1 MKKRSSPRASP
12 SFTVPA
18 FLFLSISILIFMH
31 CSKSTQ
37 NNAPVISEVVV
48 PDSLIAGY
56 SGGFFSVKVSDP
68 QGSGDIAWV
77 FLEIGAPNSNWNP
90 GVIYLRDDGTGG
102 DFTASDGTY
111 SLLLSSPPD
120 STNPGE
126 YDFSFK
132 AKDKDGAESNQIVEK
147 VRIAGNEPPQ
157 LSNLVAPDSLEAG
170 KDSAFFS
177 VMVTDPE
184 GLVDI
189 AAVYLDIEH
198 PTSPWD
204 PDTTSLFDDG
214 THGDT
219 VADDGIY
226 SVLLDPPPEYALN
239 GDYEY
244 IFRAK
249 DIKGKTSAA
258 LTKVIKVIG
267 NRAPALS
274 NLVAPDS
281 LTVERDSAFFSVQA
295 SDPNGLSDIEAVY
308 LHIEH
313 PTSPWKPD
321 TLLLFDDGSHGDS
334 VSADGTYSL
343 FLSPPPRHAL
353 DGYYEYV
360 FWAED
365 KWGLVSDELT
375 KTIRIFGNRAPTLT
389 NLIVPDSIIASGASV
404 FFSVDVLDP
413 DGDSISAVFMDIEHP
428 LSIWGADSIPLYD
441 DGTNGDVTPNDGTYS
456 LLMSAPPD
464 SALTG
469 LYTLCFKA
477 VDSLEAVGQLETQV
491 KIIGNYPP
499 TLSELSAPDTLQ
511 RTNDTADTWLA
522 SVLVTD
528 DQGLSGID
536 KAWFYVIKPDGS
548 PGSSFDL
555 YDDGTHG
562 DSTAA
567 DERYSLE
574 MQKPNLSN
582 QTGDYR
588 FIFKA
593 RDIYEAVSDSLLH
606 YIHVK

>member
-12 SFTVPA
+12 SLTVPA

-56 SGGFFSVKVSDP
+56 LGGFFSVKVSDP

-102 DFTASDGTY
+102 DSTASDVTY

-132 AKDKDGAESNQIVEK
+132 AKDKDGAESDQIVEK
-147 VRIAGNEPPQ
+147 VRIVGNEPPQ

-177 VMVTDPE
+177 VKVTDPE

-198 PTSPWD
+198 PTSPWN

-214 THGDT
+214 THGDVT
-219 VADDGIY
+219 ERDGTY
-226 SVLLDPPPEYALN
+226 SVLLEPPPEYALN

-249 DIKGKTSAA
+249 DIKGKTSDA

-267 NRAPALS
+267 NRAPILS
-274 NLVAPDS
+274 NIVAPDS
-281 LTVERDSAFFSVQA
+281 LVSGGDSAFFSV
-295 SDPNGLSDIEAVY
+295 EVY
-308 LHIEH
+308 
-313 PTSPWKPD
+313 
-321 TLLLFDDGSHGDS
+321 
-334 VSADGTYSL
+334 
-343 FLSPPPRHAL
+343 
-353 DGYYEYV
+353 
-360 FWAED
+360 
-365 KWGLVSDELT
+365 
-375 KTIRIFGNRAPTLT
+375 
-389 NLIVPDSIIASGASV
+389 
-404 FFSVDVLDP
+404 DP
-413 DGDSISAVFMDIEHP
+413 DGGTVEAVFIDIDNP
-428 LSIWGADSIPLYD
+428 LSIWSPDSVPLYD
-441 DGTNGDVTPNDGTYS
+441 DGTHGDVASDDGTFS
-456 LLMSAPPD
+456 LLMSPPPD

-469 LYTLCFKA
+469 VYSFNFKA
-477 VDSLEAVGQLETQV
+477 VDDLQAVGELATEIE
-491 KIIGNYPP
+491 IIGNYPP
-499 TLSELSAPDTLQ
+499 TLSDLQAPDTLQ
-511 RTNDTADTWLA
+511 RTNDTTDTWLA
-522 SVLVTD
+522 SVLVED

-548 PGSSFDL
+548 PGSTFDL

-567 DERYSLE
+567 DGRYSLE

-606 YIHVK
+606 YIHVE